1 MTGGGLEYDGDDGV
15 RLFKSVALPLR
26 VTVLPTP
33 YPFSATITISVAHTG
48 LFSLLRCGLDQSAAP
63 PASLRCGSP
72 TDGELKGGAAVAAT
86 AAAADSDGDGLSV
99 RGVAQ
104 LPLES
109 ADVGSRFLQVA
120 RCGRACV
127 TRARGTRA
135 SDVLTMS
142 MA

>member
-1 MTGGGLEYDGDDGV
+1 MASNTTATTGCDCLVGGAAAPRYRPPGPLPLLRDDHHLRRARGGCS
-15 RLFKSVALPLR
+15 RCSAADSTSQQHPRRPSVAAPLR
-26 VTVLPTP
+26 M
-33 YPFSATITISVAHTG
+33 
-48 LFSLLRCGLDQSAAP
+48 
-63 PASLRCGSP
+63 
-72 TDGELKGGAAVAAT
+72 ELKGGAAVAAT
-86 AAAADSDGDGLSV
+86 AAATAADSDGDGPSA

-120 RCGRACV
+120 RCGCACV
-127 TRARGTRA
+127 TRARGTRT